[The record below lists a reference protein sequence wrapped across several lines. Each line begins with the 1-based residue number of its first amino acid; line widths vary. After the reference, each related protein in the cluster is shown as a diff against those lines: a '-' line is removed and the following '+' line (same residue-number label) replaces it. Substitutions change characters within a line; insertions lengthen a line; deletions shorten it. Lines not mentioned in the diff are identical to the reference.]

1 MKIQRF
7 HMTFKNN
14 NYLHMKKILYSLLI
28 FASATLFAQKNPTV
42 KFAICNDAV
51 GTVAMFDAKKEF
63 VQSVN
68 VFKAKANLPQN
79 LKKFDYL
86 ADNGLAEVKFKKDF
100 GTLDF
105 MTLGDYNTQNGLS
118 QDASVFIEGYE
129 FKNPDT
135 KIFADMIADTKVETV
150 DGKKAL
156 VITTIKK

>member
-1 MKIQRF
+1 MLK
-7 HMTFKNN
+7 KNN
-14 NYLHMKKILYSLLI
+14 NYLHMKKILYSLLV
-28 FASATLFAQKNPTV
+28 FASATIFAQKNPNV

-86 ADNGLAEVKFKKDF
+86 ADNGLAEVKFKKNF

-105 MTLGDYNTQNGLS
+105 MSLANFNVQNGLPK
-118 QDASVFIEGYE
+118 DAPVFIEGYE
-129 FKNPDT
+129 FKNTDT
-135 KIFADMIADTKVETV
+135 NIFADMIADSKVETV

-156 VITTIKK
+156 VITTVKK

>member
-1 MKIQRF
+1 MLK
-7 HMTFKNN
+7 KNN
-14 NYLHMKKILYSLLI
+14 NYLHMKKILYSLLV
-28 FASATLFAQKNPTV
+28 FVSATIFAQKNPNV

-86 ADNGLAEVKFKKDF
+86 ADNGLAEVKFKKNF

-105 MTLGDYNTQNGLS
+105 MSLANFNVQNGLPK
-118 QDASVFIEGYE
+118 DAAVFIEGYE
-129 FKNPDT
+129 FKNTDT
-135 KIFADMIADTKVETV
+135 NIFADMIADLKVETV

-156 VITTIKK
+156 VITTVKK

>member
-1 MKIQRF
+1 
-7 HMTFKNN
+7 MTFKNN

>member
-1 MKIQRF
+1 
-7 HMTFKNN
+7 
-14 NYLHMKKILYSLLI
+14 MKKILYSLLI

>member
-1 MKIQRF
+1 
-7 HMTFKNN
+7 
-14 NYLHMKKILYSLLI
+14 MKKILYSLLV
-28 FASATLFAQKNPTV
+28 FASATIFAQKNPNV

-68 VFKAKANLPQN
+68 VFKAKTNLPQN

-105 MTLGDYNTQNGLS
+105 MSLANFNVQNGLPK
-118 QDASVFIEGYE
+118 DAPVFIEGYE
-129 FKNPDT
+129 FKNTDT
-135 KIFADMIADTKVETV
+135 NIFADMIADSKVETV

-156 VITTIKK
+156 VITTVKK

>member
-1 MKIQRF
+1 
-7 HMTFKNN
+7 
-14 NYLHMKKILYSLLI
+14 MKKILYSLLI
-28 FASATLFAQKNPTV
+28 FASATIFAQKNPNV

-51 GTVAMFDAKKEF
+51 GTVAMFDANKKF

-105 MTLGDYNTQNGLS
+105 MTLGNFNTQNGLPK
-118 QDASVFIEGYE
+118 DGSVFIEGYE

-135 KIFADMIADTKVETV
+135 KIFSDMIADYKVETV

>member
-1 MKIQRF
+1 
-7 HMTFKNN
+7 
-14 NYLHMKKILYSLLI
+14 MKKILYSLLI
-28 FASATLFAQKNPTV
+28 FASATLFAQKNPNV

-51 GTVAMFDAKKEF
+51 GTVAMFDARKEF

-105 MTLGDYNTQNGLS
+105 MTLGEFNIQNGLP
-118 QDASVFIEGYE
+118 QNASVFIEGYE
-129 FKNPDT
+129 FKNPET
-135 KIFADMIADTKVETV
+135 KIFADMITDTKVETV

-156 VITTIKK
+156 VIKTMKK

>member
-1 MKIQRF
+1 MLK
-7 HMTFKNN
+7 KNN
-14 NYLHMKKILYSLLI
+14 NYLHMKKILYSLLV
-28 FASATLFAQKNPTV
+28 FASATIFAQKNPNV

-86 ADNGLAEVKFKKDF
+86 ADNGLAEVKFKKNF

-105 MTLGDYNTQNGLS
+105 MSLANFNTQNGLPK
-118 QDASVFIEGYE
+118 DAPVFIEGYE
-129 FKNPDT
+129 FKNTDT
-135 KIFADMIADTKVETV
+135 NIFADMIADTKVETV

-156 VITTIKK
+156 VITTVKK

>member
-1 MKIQRF
+1 
-7 HMTFKNN
+7 
-14 NYLHMKKILYSLLI
+14 MKKVLYSLLI

-51 GTVAMFDAKKEF
+51 GTVEMFEAKKQF

-68 VFKAKANLPQN
+68 IFKTKANLPQN

-86 ADNGLAEVKFKKDF
+86 AENGLAEVKFKKDF

-105 MTLGDYNTQNGLS
+105 MSLGNFNVQNGLPK
-118 QDASVFIEGYE
+118 DTPVFIEGYE
-129 FKNPDT
+129 FKNTDT
-135 KIFADMIADTKVETV
+135 NIFADMIADTKVETV
-150 DGKKAL
+150 DGKKSL

>member
-1 MKIQRF
+1 MLK
-7 HMTFKNN
+7 KNN

-51 GTVAMFDAKKEF
+51 GTVAMFDTRKEA

-68 VFKAKANLPQN
+68 VFKTKANLPQN

-100 GTLDF
+100 GTLDNMALADF
-105 MTLGDYNTQNGLS
+105 NTQNGLPK
-118 QDASVFIEGYE
+118 DTPVFIEGYE
-129 FKNPDT
+129 FKNTDVH
-135 KIFADMIADTKVETV
+135 IFADMIADYKVETV

-156 VITTIKK
+156 VITTNKK

>member
-1 MKIQRF
+1 MLK
-7 HMTFKNN
+7 KNN
-14 NYLHMKKILYSLLI
+14 NYLHMKKILYSLLV
-28 FASATLFAQKNPTV
+28 FASATLFAQKNPNV

-51 GTVAMFDAKKEF
+51 GTVAMFDANKEF

-86 ADNGLAEVKFKKDF
+86 ADNGLAEVKFKKNF

-105 MTLGDYNTQNGLS
+105 MSLANFNLQNGLPK
-118 QDASVFIEGYE
+118 DAPVFIEGYE
-129 FKNPDT
+129 FKNTDT
-135 KIFADMIADTKVETV
+135 NIFADMIADSKVETV

-156 VITTIKK
+156 VITTVKK

>member
-1 MKIQRF
+1 
-7 HMTFKNN
+7 
-14 NYLHMKKILYSLLI
+14 MKKILYSLLV
-28 FASATLFAQKNPTV
+28 FASATILAQKNPNV

-105 MTLGDYNTQNGLS
+105 MSLANFNVQNDLPK
-118 QDASVFIEGYE
+118 DAPVFIEGYE
-129 FKNPDT
+129 FKNTDT
-135 KIFADMIADTKVETV
+135 NIFADMIADSKVETV

-156 VITTIKK
+156 VITTVKK

>member
-1 MKIQRF
+1 MLK
-7 HMTFKNN
+7 KNN
-14 NYLHMKKILYSLLI
+14 NYLHMKKILYSLLV
-28 FASATLFAQKNPTV
+28 FASATIFAQKNPNV

-86 ADNGLAEVKFKKDF
+86 ADNGLAEVKFKKNF

-105 MTLGDYNTQNGLS
+105 MSLANFNVQNGLPK
-118 QDASVFIEGYE
+118 DAPVFIEGYE
-129 FKNPDT
+129 FKNTDT
-135 KIFADMIADTKVETV
+135 NIFADMIADLKVETV

-156 VITTIKK
+156 VITTVKK

>member
-1 MKIQRF
+1 
-7 HMTFKNN
+7 
-14 NYLHMKKILYSLLI
+14 MKKFLYSLLI
-28 FASATLFAQKNPTV
+28 FASATLFAQKNPNV

-105 MTLGDYNTQNGLS
+105 MTLGSYNTQNGLP

>member
-1 MKIQRF
+1 MLK
-7 HMTFKNN
+7 KKKN
-14 NYLHMKKILYSLLI
+14 NYLHMKKILYSLLV
-28 FASATLFAQKNPTV
+28 FASATIFAQKNPNV

-105 MTLGDYNTQNGLS
+105 MSLANFNVQNGLPK
-118 QDASVFIEGYE
+118 DAPVFIEGYE
-129 FKNPDT
+129 FKNTDT
-135 KIFADMIADTKVETV
+135 NIFADMIADSKVETV

-156 VITTIKK
+156 VITTVKK

>member
-1 MKIQRF
+1 
-7 HMTFKNN
+7 
-14 NYLHMKKILYSLLI
+14 MKKILYSLLI

-105 MTLGDYNTQNGLS
+105 MTLGDYNTQNGLP

-135 KIFADMIADTKVETV
+135 KIFADMITDTKVETV